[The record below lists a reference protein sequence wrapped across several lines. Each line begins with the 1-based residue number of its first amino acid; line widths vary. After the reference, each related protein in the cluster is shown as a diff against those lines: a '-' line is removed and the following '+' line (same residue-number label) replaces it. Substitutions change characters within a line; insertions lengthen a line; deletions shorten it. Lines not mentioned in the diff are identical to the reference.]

1 MAKVKKN
8 SQKLKAKQ
16 AASKHKSQQV
26 QGEGKAFS
34 LKTITFWVPIWVSFC
49 FYLSTLSPSVAGGDS
64 GELLAEGCQL
74 GTSHPPGYP
83 LYQIVVYLV
92 SKLAFFTNENVAMMV
107 NVSSCV
113 FGSLSSGYL
122 SLSTFDILLSR
133 DPQQPLQT
141 TITAICTGLLHS
153 FTKIAWQYHI
163 TAEVFAL
170 HNLFVSLILFRT
182 SRFALEP
189 TGRNALI
196 GAFVSGLALT
206 NQHTSI
212 LLVTLCELGIIHK

>member
-26 QGEGKAFS
+26 KDEGQAFRGIN

-49 FYLSTLSPSVAGGDS
+49 FYLSTLSPSIAGGDS

-74 GTSHPPGYP
+74 GTPHPPGYP
-83 LYQIVVYLV
+83 LYQIIVYLV
-92 SKLAFFTNENVAMMV
+92 SKLAFLTNENVAMMV
-107 NVSSCV
+107 NASSCI

-133 DPQQPLQT
+133 DTQQPLQT
-141 TITAICTGLLHS
+141 AIAAICTGLLHS

-170 HNLFVSLILFRT
+170 HILFE
-182 SRFALEP
+182 SQIQIF
-189 TGRNALI
+189 
-196 GAFVSGLALT
+196 
-206 NQHTSI
+206 
-212 LLVTLCELGIIHK
+212 